1 MLDRA
6 AIIYSRQIANFVLFY
21 LLEFNWLN
29 RKVRRSM
36 ADTDVMTVREVAE
49 YLKVKERTI
58 YRLVAK
64 GGIPAFK
71 VGGSW
76 RFRRAEIDE
85 WITRSTQ
92 DEKIKD
98 SSRQRK

>member
-1 MLDRA
+1 
-6 AIIYSRQIANFVLFY
+6 
-21 LLEFNWLN
+21 
-29 RKVRRSM
+29 M

-85 WITRSTQ
+85 WITRRTQ
-92 DEKIKD
+92 DENRKD
-98 SSRQRK
+98 IGRQSK

>member
-1 MLDRA
+1 
-6 AIIYSRQIANFVLFY
+6 
-21 LLEFNWLN
+21 
-29 RKVRRSM
+29 M

-92 DEKIKD
+92 DGNIEN
-98 SSRQRK
+98 SSLQRK

>member
-1 MLDRA
+1 
-6 AIIYSRQIANFVLFY
+6 
-21 LLEFNWLN
+21 
-29 RKVRRSM
+29 M

-85 WITRSTQ
+85 WITRRTQ
-92 DEKIKD
+92 DKNIKD
-98 SSRQRK
+98 SNRQRK

>member
-1 MLDRA
+1 
-6 AIIYSRQIANFVLFY
+6 
-21 LLEFNWLN
+21 
-29 RKVRRSM
+29 M

-85 WITRSTQ
+85 WITRNTQ
-92 DEKIKD
+92 DENIKD
-98 SSRQRK
+98 SRDQRK

>member
-1 MLDRA
+1 
-6 AIIYSRQIANFVLFY
+6 
-21 LLEFNWLN
+21 
-29 RKVRRSM
+29 M

-76 RFRRAEIDE
+76 RFRKAEIEE
-85 WITRSTQ
+85 WITRRTQ
-92 DEKIKD
+92 DGIGKD
-98 SSRQRK
+98 IDRQRK

>member
-1 MLDRA
+1 
-6 AIIYSRQIANFVLFY
+6 
-21 LLEFNWLN
+21 
-29 RKVRRSM
+29 M
-36 ADTDVMTVREVAE
+36 ADTDVMTVRDVAE

-76 RFRRAEIDE
+76 RFRRAEIEE
-85 WITRSTQ
+85 WIARSRQ
-92 DEKIKD
+92 DGNRTD
-98 SSRQRK
+98 SGRQRK

>member
-1 MLDRA
+1 
-6 AIIYSRQIANFVLFY
+6 
-21 LLEFNWLN
+21 
-29 RKVRRSM
+29 M
-36 ADTDVMTVREVAE
+36 AETDVMTVREVAE

-85 WITRSTQ
+85 WITRHRLAHGFEGFLGPDINHKGSRRNQ
-92 DEKIKD
+92 MARSNQLANKHLIGNIGKD
-98 SSRQRK
+98 RA